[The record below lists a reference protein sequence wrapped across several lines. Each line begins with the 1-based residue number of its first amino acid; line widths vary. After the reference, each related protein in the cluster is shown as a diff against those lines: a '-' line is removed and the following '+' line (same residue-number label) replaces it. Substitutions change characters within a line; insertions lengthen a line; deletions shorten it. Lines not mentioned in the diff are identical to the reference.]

1 MRIDEDKL
9 RETIRRLL
17 IEADAT
23 DESTIETV
31 MKAVMLGK
39 IDGIDALTNVT
50 NDLDDV
56 PDFIKQFN
64 SLNLQWITGKAS
76 DPNPIKLFKDDNGLK
91 DPSVAIKGSSVPQF
105 DFDKPYDA
113 KGQNAVKAYKFSS
126 NSKVGKLFLE
136 NYNDPQ
142 KYVQSIIDAL
152 DAGIASKRGDSV
164 EFAVAGIMLLLAPN
178 IAFLN
183 MAGQE
188 EGRDIVFQDPNLGLS
203 IIESKSSKKPEPNT
217 SLGSTPGKFGY
228 NNKFFLFA
236 SEGGRVQCVREDL
249 LALYWS
255 FALGRN
261 SLDTEGKAI
270 EDVQGAEPET
280 ELVKYRV
287 ENYKKAKD
295 LIDRWEEFRQ
305 ILAAAARQSTAQG
318 SLNTFVNNFLKN
330 IHWESNSI
338 KMIGDILKYT
348 LMQQYGAENE
358 QGSNLTD
365 RVDKG
370 SLVYDMNQL
379 NTFLTELKA
388 STVEYKGYEYIPEEG
403 ADFMDETIATALGNK
418 FRQYLS
424 PILAQLH
431 RMFALTYMAEVPQA
445 PYMQATTPYI
455 QAQHGTKITPATG
468 TTYKKSTGL
477 AQYSANNIAVF
488 ISQFLVDPNIPI
500 DAKSN
505 FVTFLSDIKMG
516 KGDTPKPQ
524 GSSVG
529 GHNSSIHRAGDQ
541 YVDRGKSLAPANKI
555 YWKVMATNS
564 ARQIMMRQFARN
576 PILLKEFLDDPT
588 EHEIDFVTF
597 AMFFFDSAAKQEL
610 PANISAHILT
620 AQLAQM
626 ISPKQKEVSVIYE
639 FQDDLKQLLMNI
651 FPSASEVLS
660 IDRGPIV
667 KGDPTPLHVQQQ
679 SQRPSSDR
687 RMQQPQNRFKPP
699 AFNQSRRFE
708 ENVNNAPETQ
718 ALDIAIENYSEILQT
733 AENDIQQFDVFDQ
746 SDYSEFA
753 KEMQNYNSQENI
765 AESKLYESILRKLL
779 AASKKRR

>member
-1 MRIDEDKL
+1 VRIDEAKL
-9 RETIRRLL
+9 RETIKRLL

-39 IDGIDALTNVT
+39 IEGINALTNVT

-64 SLNLQWITGKAS
+64 ALNLQWITGKAS
-76 DPNPIKLFKDDNGLK
+76 DPNPIKLFKDGNGLK

-113 KGQNAVKAYKFSS
+113 KGKKAIKAYKFSPD
-126 NSKVGKLFLE
+126 SKVGKLFIE
-136 NYNDPQ
+136 NYNNPQ
-142 KYVQSIIDAL
+142 KYVQSIIDSL
-152 DAGIASKRGDSV
+152 DAGIAKNRGDSV
-164 EFAVAGIMLLLAPN
+164 EFAVAGIMSLLAPN

-188 EGRDIVFQDPNLGLS
+188 EGRDIVFQSPELGLS
-203 IIESKSSKKPEPNT
+203 IIESKSSQKPEPNT

-255 FALGRN
+255 LALGRN
-261 SLDTEGKAI
+261 SLDVEGEAI
-270 EDVQGAEPET
+270 EDLQDTEPET

-305 ILAAAARQSTAQG
+305 TLAAAARQGEANDA
-318 SLNTFVNNFLKN
+318 LNTFVNNFLKN
-330 IHWESNSI
+330 IHWKSESI
-338 KMIGDILKYT
+338 KMLDDILTYT

-358 QGSNLTD
+358 TGSNLTNPED
-365 RVDKG
+365 VSSLRIDMSGLKNFIVELEKSTIDYEGYVWDQIEKG
-370 SLVYDMNQL
+370 SQFRDPDV
-379 NTFLTELKA
+379 
-388 STVEYKGYEYIPEEG
+388 
-403 ADFMDETIATALGNK
+403 ATALGQK
-418 FRQYLS
+418 FRQYLA
-424 PILAQLH
+424 PILSQLH
-431 RMFALTYMAEVPQA
+431 RMFALTYMKDVPQA
-445 PYMQATTPYI
+445 PYMQPTTPYV

-488 ISQFLVDPNIPI
+488 ISQFLVDPNISI

-516 KGDTPKPQ
+516 KNQPK
-524 GSSVG
+524 GSQAA
-529 GHNSSIHRAGDQ
+529 GHNINIGRAGDQ

-555 YWKVMATNS
+555 YWKVMATQS

-588 EHEIDFVTF
+588 GREIDFVTF

-620 AQLAQM
+620 ARSAQ
-626 ISPKQKEVSVIYE
+626 IIAPKQKEVSVIYE
-639 FQDDLKQLLMNI
+639 FEDDLKQLLMDI

-660 IDRGPIV
+660 IDRDPIV
-667 KGDPTPLHVQQQ
+667 KGDPTPLHIKQQ
-679 SQRPSSDR
+679 SQRPTSNR
-687 RMQQPQNRFKPP
+687 RMQPPNRFNPP
-699 AFNQSRRFE
+699 AFNQTRRFE
-708 ENVNNAPETQ
+708 ENVNNNSEVQT
-718 ALDIAIENYSEILQT
+718 LNIAIENYSEILQN

-753 KEMQNYNSQENI
+753 REMQNYNSQENI
-765 AESKLYESILRKLL
+765 EESKLYESIIRKLL